1 MVKKLGIITT
11 KDGLMLSLCEEND
24 LLQTKIVNNEWFLV
38 DSQGKETYL
47 GKPKS
52 Y

>member
-1 MVKKLGIITT
+1 MKKLGITIT
-11 KDGLMLSLCEEND
+11 KDGLMLSLCEENEA
-24 LLQTKIVNNEWFLV
+24 LQTKIVNNEWFLV
-38 DSQGKETYL
+38 DLQGKETYL